1 MTAFF
6 SKKDLE
12 RLAGPRAYSRGLA
25 SVPAVDALA
34 TSGAEITGTV
44 YGSEPWQA
52 RLNRRPAGL
61 DGSCDCPRGMAGE
74 FCRHCVAVGLVYL
87 DGPGTERNRGP
98 EFLAAQREIAGLRR
112 LLGVLDR
119 EDLIGLLLDCAH
131 GDHDLRRHLVARV
144 DEFVQPGTDV
154 NETELRLADVRALT
168 DPASAIPVYKKHI
181 EARIAARNRRDYA
194 EAARYLQ
201 HLKAAYQRMHQK
213 SEAVAYIEGLRAANA
228 RKHNLLDEFAKHG
241 L

>member
-44 YGSEPWQA
+44 YGSEPWQV

-61 DGSCDCPRGMAGE
+61 DGSCDCPRGMAGD
-74 FCRHCVAVGLVYL
+74 FCRHCVALGLVYL
-87 DGPGTERNRGP
+87 DGPALAKNRGP

-119 EDLIGLLLDCAH
+119 EDLTTLLLDCAR

-144 DEFVQPGTDV
+144 DELVQPGTDV
-154 NETELRLADVRALT
+154 NDNELRLADVRALT

-201 HLKAAYQRMHQK
+201 HLKAAYQRLHQK
-213 SEAVAYIEGLRAANA
+213 SEAVAYIEGLRAANS
-228 RKHNLLDEFAKHG
+228 RKHNLLDELAKRG

>member
-12 RLAGPRAYSRGLA
+12 RLAGPRAYSRGIA
-25 SVPAVDALA
+25 SVPAVDALS
-34 TSGAEITGTV
+34 TSGAEISATV
-44 YGSEPWQA
+44 YGSEPWQV
-52 RLNRRPAGL
+52 RLDRRPAGL
-61 DGSCDCPRGMAGE
+61 DGDCDCPRGMAGE

-87 DGPGTERNRGP
+87 EGPGGGKNRSA
-98 EFLAAQREIAGLRR
+98 EFLVAQREIAGLRR
-112 LLGVLDR
+112 LLGILDR
-119 EDLIGLLLDCAH
+119 EDLTTLLLDCA
-131 GDHDLRRHLVARV
+131 GSDFDLRRHIVARV
-144 DEFVQPGTDV
+144 EELAQPGADV
-154 NETELRLADVRALT
+154 NDTELRLADVRALT

-201 HLKAAYQRMHQK
+201 HLKAAYQRLHNK
-213 SEAVAYIEGLRAANA
+213 SEAVAYIEGLRAANS
-228 RKHNLLDEFAKHG
+228 RKHNLLDELAKRG

>member
-25 SVPAVDALA
+25 SVPAVDALN
-34 TSGAEITGTV
+34 TSGAEITASV
-44 YGSEPWQA
+44 YGSEPWQV
-52 RLNRRPAGL
+52 RLDRRPAGL
-61 DGSCDCPRGMAGE
+61 DGSCDCPRGMVGE

-87 DGPGTERNRGP
+87 DGPVAKNRSP
-98 EFLAAQREIAGLRR
+98 EAVAAQREIAGLRR
-112 LLGVLDR
+112 LLGILDR
-119 EDLIGLLLDCAH
+119 EDLTALLLDCAR
-131 GDHDLRRHLVARV
+131 GEHDLRRHLVSRV
-144 DEFVQPGTDV
+144 EELVQPGTDV
-154 NETELRLADVRALT
+154 NDTELRLADVRALT

-201 HLKAAYQRMHQK
+201 HLKAAYQRLHQK
-213 SEAVAYIEGLRAANA
+213 SEAVAYIEGLRLANA
-228 RKHNLLDEFAKHG
+228 RKHNLLEELAKRG

>member
-25 SVPAVDALA
+25 SVPAVDAVA

-44 YGSEPWQA
+44 YGSEPWQV

-61 DGSCDCPRGMAGE
+61 DGSCDCPRGTAGE

-87 DGPGTERNRGP
+87 DGPTTDRSRSAE
-98 EFLAAQREIAGLRR
+98 LTAAQHEIAGLRR

-119 EDLIGLLLDCAH
+119 EDLTGLLLDCAR

-144 DEFVQPGTDV
+144 EEFVQPGTDV
-154 NETELRLADVRALT
+154 NDTELRLADVRALT

-228 RKHNLLDEFAKHG
+228 RKANLLDELAKHG

>member
-12 RLAGPRAYSRGLA
+12 RLAGPRAYQRGAA

-34 TSGAEITGTV
+34 TSGAEITATV
-44 YGSEPWQA
+44 YGTEPWQV
-52 RLNRRPAGL
+52 RLDRRPAGL
-61 DGSCDCPRGMAGE
+61 DYSCDCPRGMAGE

-87 DGPGTERNRGP
+87 DGPVTKTRSAEVA
-98 EFLAAQREIAGLRR
+98 AAQREIAGLRR
-112 LLGVLDR
+112 LLGILDR
-119 EDLIGLLLDCAH
+119 EDLITLLLDCAH
-131 GDHDLRRHLVARV
+131 DDHDLRRHLAARV
-144 DEFVQPGTDV
+144 EELVQPGSDV
-154 NETELRLADVRALT
+154 NDTELRLADVRALT

-201 HLKAAYQRMHQK
+201 HLKAAYQRLHQK
-213 SEAVAYIEGLRAANA
+213 SEATAYIEGLRAANA
-228 RKHNLLDEFAKHG
+228 RKHNLLEELTKRG

>member
-12 RLAGPRAYSRGLA
+12 RLAGPRAYSRGIA
-25 SVPAVDALA
+25 SVPAVDALS
-34 TSGAEITGTV
+34 TSGAEITATV
-44 YGSEPWQA
+44 YGSEPWQV
-52 RLNRRPAGL
+52 RLDRRPAGL
-61 DGSCDCPRGMAGE
+61 DGTCDCPRGMAGD

-87 DGPGTERNRGP
+87 DGPTTKYRSAE
-98 EFLAAQREIAGLRR
+98 LVASQREIAGLRR
-112 LLGVLDR
+112 LLGILDR
-119 EDLIGLLLDCAH
+119 EDLIGLVLDCARS
-131 GDHDLRRHLVARV
+131 DHDLRRHVVARV
-144 DEFVQPGTDV
+144 EELAQPGMDV
-154 NETELRLADVRALT
+154 NDTELRLADVRALT

-201 HLKAAYQRMHQK
+201 HLKAAYQRLHNK
-213 SEAVAYIEGLRAANA
+213 SEAVAYIENLRITNS
-228 RKHNLLDEFAKHG
+228 RKHNLLDELAKRG

>member
-25 SVPAVDALA
+25 SVPAVDALS

-44 YGSEPWQA
+44 YGSEPWQV
-52 RLNRRPAGL
+52 RLDRRPAGL

-87 DGPGTERNRGP
+87 DGPAGTVRNA
-98 EFLAAQREIAGLRR
+98 EVVAAQREIAGLRR
-112 LLGVLDR
+112 LLGILDR
-119 EDLIGLLLDCAH
+119 EDLITLVLDCAR
-131 GDHDLRRHLVARV
+131 GDHDLRRHLVSRV
-144 DEFVQPGTDV
+144 EELVQPGTDV
-154 NETELRLADVRALT
+154 NDTELRLADVRALT

-201 HLKAAYQRMHQK
+201 HLKAAYQRLHQK

-228 RKHNLLDEFAKHG
+228 RKHNLLEELSKRG

>member
-12 RLAGPRAYSRGLA
+12 RLAGPRAYNRGIA
-25 SVPAVDALA
+25 SVPAVDTLS
-34 TSGAEITGTV
+34 TSGAEITATV
-44 YGSEPWQA
+44 YGSEPWQVT
-52 RLNRRPAGL
+52 LDRRPAGL

-87 DGPGTERNRGP
+87 DGPAVGRNRSA
-98 EFLAAQREIAGLRR
+98 EFQAAQREIAGLRR
-112 LLGVLDR
+112 LLGILDR
-119 EDLIGLLLDCAH
+119 EDLIGLVLDCAK
-131 GDHDLRRHLVARV
+131 DDFDLRRHLVARV
-144 DEFVQPGTDV
+144 EELARPGLDV
-154 NETELRLADVRALT
+154 NDTELRLADVRALT

-201 HLKAAYQRMHQK
+201 HLKAAYQRLHNK
-213 SEAVAYIEGLRAANA
+213 SEAVAYIEGLRAANS
-228 RKHNLLDEFAKHG
+228 RKSNLMEELAKRG

>member
-12 RLAGPRAYSRGLA
+12 RLAGSRAYSRGIA
-25 SVPAVDALA
+25 SVPSVGALS

-44 YGSEPWQA
+44 HGSEPWQV
-52 RLNRRPAGL
+52 RLDRRPAGL
-61 DGSCDCPRGMAGE
+61 DGACDCPRGMAGE
-74 FCRHCVAVGLVYL
+74 FCRHCVAVGLIYL
-87 DGPGTERNRGP
+87 DGPPAENRNV
-98 EFLAAQREIAGLRR
+98 EFQAAQHEIAGLRR
-112 LLGVLDR
+112 LLGILGR
-119 EDLIGLLLDCAH
+119 EDLIALVLDSAH

-144 DEFVQPGTDV
+144 EELAAPGTDV
-154 NETELRLADVRALT
+154 NDTELRLADVRALT

-201 HLKAAYQRMHQK
+201 HLKAAYQRLHNK
-213 SEAVAYIEGLRAANA
+213 SEAVAYIENLRAANS
-228 RKHNLLDEFAKHG
+228 RKHNLMDELAKHG

>member
-12 RLAGPRAYSRGLA
+12 RLAGSRAYSRGIA
-25 SVPAVDALA
+25 SVPAVDALS

-44 YGSEPWQA
+44 YGSEPWQV
-52 RLNRRPAGL
+52 RLDRRPAGL

-87 DGPGTERNRGP
+87 EGPGNKVRSAE
-98 EFLAAQREIAGLRR
+98 LVAAQREIAGLRR
-112 LLGVLDR
+112 LLGILDR
-119 EDLIGLLLDCAH
+119 EDLVELVLDSAR

-144 DEFVQPGTDV
+144 EELARPGLDV

-168 DPASAIPVYKKHI
+168 DPASAIPIYKKHI

-201 HLKAAYQRMHQK
+201 HLKAAYLRLHNK
-213 SEAVAYIEGLRAANA
+213 SEAVAYIENLRSANS
-228 RKHNLLDEFAKHG
+228 RKHNLLDELAKRG

>member
-12 RLAGPRAYSRGLA
+12 RLAGPRAYQRGVA
-25 SVPAVDALA
+25 SVPAVDALG
-34 TSGAEITGTV
+34 TSGAEITATV
-44 YGSEPWQA
+44 YGSEPWQV
-52 RLNRRPAGL
+52 RLDRRPAGL
-61 DGSCDCPRGMAGE
+61 DYSCDCPRGMAGE

-87 DGPGTERNRGP
+87 DGPVSKNRSA
-98 EFLAAQREIAGLRR
+98 EFAAAQREIAGLRR
-112 LLGVLDR
+112 LLGILDR
-119 EDLIGLLLDCAH
+119 EDLITLLLDCAH
-131 GDHDLRRHLVARV
+131 EDHDLRRHLTARV
-144 DEFVQPGTDV
+144 TELVEPGTDV
-154 NETELRLADVRALT
+154 NDNELRLADVRALT

-201 HLKAAYQRMHQK
+201 HLKAAYQRLHRK
-213 SEAVAYIEGLRAANA
+213 SEAVAYIEGLRTANA
-228 RKHNLLDEFAKHG
+228 RKHNLLEELAKRG

>member
-25 SVPAVDALA
+25 SVPAVDALS

-44 YGSEPWQA
+44 YGSEPWQV
-52 RLNRRPAGL
+52 RLDRRPAGL
-61 DGSCDCPRGMAGE
+61 DGFCDCPRGMAGE

-87 DGPGTERNRGP
+87 DGPAGQARSAEVV
-98 EFLAAQREIAGLRR
+98 AAQREIAGLRR
-112 LLGVLDR
+112 LLGILDR
-119 EDLIGLLLDCAH
+119 EDLITLVLDCAR
-131 GDHDLRRHLVARV
+131 GDHDLRRHLVSRV
-144 DEFVQPGTDV
+144 EELVQPGTDV
-154 NETELRLADVRALT
+154 NDTELRLADVRALT

-201 HLKAAYQRMHQK
+201 HLKAAYQRLHQK

-228 RKHNLLDEFAKHG
+228 RKHNLLEELSKRG